1 MAAPAHTIQ
10 NPAQLSSQLAD
21 LFPPGVVAAELLGNA
36 PVALLTEPELQF
48 ISHCADKRIQDFT
61 AGRACAHRALAELG
75 VTDFSLLSSS
85 DRAPIWPP
93 SITGSITHT
102 EGFRAAVVAYKR
114 DLCSIGVDCESI
126 AAVDRDL
133 WSRICH
139 PAERERLAQLD
150 DSQSQRLA
158 ALIFATK
165 EAFYKCQYP
174 LTKQWVGFEDV
185 VIEPATWP
193 ADAGAFR
200 VQPQKSL
207 GLDGTLVASLTGR
220 FVFRDRWVIA
230 GISVPVAAP
239 LAVPPAVPAAG

>member
-10 NPAQLSSQLAD
+10 NPAELSARLAH
-21 LFPPGVVAAELLGNA
+21 LFPQGVVAAELLGNA
-36 PVALLTEPELQF
+36 PLALLTEPELQF

-61 AGRACAHRALAELG
+61 AGRACAHRALSELG
-75 VTDFSLLSSS
+75 VTDFSLLSAS

-93 SITGSITHT
+93 SIVGSITHT
-102 EGFRAAVVAYKR
+102 EGYRAAVVAYKR
-114 DLCSIGVDCESI
+114 DLCSIGVDCESV

-139 PAERERLAQLD
+139 PVELERLAQLD
-150 DSQSQRLA
+150 DSRSQQLA

-193 ADAGAFR
+193 ADSGTFR
-200 VQPQKSL
+200 VLPQKPL
-207 GLDGTLVASLTGR
+207 GLDSALVASLPGR

-230 GISVPVAAP
+230 GISVPP
-239 LAVPPAVPAAG
+239 DVPPAVAAEG